1 MCRLLSSI
9 LKWWHKNIPILD
21 MTAVKVQSNKIV
33 SNEVKDNSALLE
45 PLYRKKLNEFFGQ
58 FNMYIIYN
66 THMFI
71 TILFIIVKNGSN
83 LFIDRWID
91 KMLWDVYVDHEI
103 LVYHKKNE
111 ILPFATTCLNIGSI
125 MLSEISQIEKDRYH
139 RISLKCG
146 ISKQKQTN
154 NQNKTETDS

>member
-1 MCRLLSSI
+1 MI
-9 LKWWHKNIPILD
+9 
-21 MTAVKVQSNKIV
+21 AVKVQSNKIV

-45 PLYRKKLNEFFGQ
+45 PWYRKKLNEFFGQ

-91 KMLWDVYVDHEI
+91 KMMWDVYVDHEI